1 METIPRE
8 ARKVNTNSRF
18 HRELRQSLSLSADQ
32 KSILFGS
39 LLGDG
44 CLIENSSK
52 SNYRLQFEQ
61 SQKQREYL
69 FWKYESFKNFMLSE
83 PRYLARTNSWKVRTV
98 SHPDFSEIRERFYS
112 DRKKVLPADISF
124 LKNPVALAVWYMDD
138 GSYNRGKGYILNTQ
152 NFTLSENVR
161 LQKFLNS
168 QFNMDVRLHRDRTYY
183 RLFINRMSMER
194 FKNLIGKEIHPIMCY
209 KL

>member
-32 KSILFGS
+32 KRILFGS
-39 LLGDG
+39 LLGDA

-52 SNYRLQFEQ
+52 SSYRLQFEQ

-69 FWKYESFKNFMLSE
+69 FWKYETFKNFMLSK
-83 PRYLARTNSWKVRTV
+83 PRYLARTNSWKIRTV
-98 SHPDFSEIRERFYS
+98 SHPDFSEIRKRFYS
-112 DRKKVLPADISF
+112 GRKKVLPADISF
-124 LKNPVALAVWYMDD
+124 LKDPVALAVWYMDD

-161 LQKFLNS
+161 LQVFLNS
-168 QFNMDVRLHRDRTYY
+168 QLNMDVRLHRDRTYY
-183 RLFINRMSMER
+183 RLFINRRSMER
-194 FKNLIGKEIHPIMCY
+194 FKNLIGKEIHPIMRY